1 MIATSTGELWR
12 LVLPANKTISI
23 IRLNCW
29 VVYRPCDLL
38 TALVPC
44 QVGLVTITLGQY
56 QSQSPKFKCWHAM
69 LLHITDGYNLTA
81 CFIFFLSFFDI
92 CVYQHDNSF
101 WGFLVTGFTFFV
113 LFFPKLTSSCLLL
126 LGLWCSVFL
135 SLPIIAYWLICTS
148 NVWIWI
154 YDCGTEIWAHK
165 SGSDITSL
173 TFNNFSPCLHLVFIQ
188 TSK

>member
-1 MIATSTGELWR
+1 MIATSTRERWR
-12 LVLPANKTISI
+12 LVLPANKMISI

-29 VVYRPCDLL
+29 VVYRPCDLV

-44 QVGLVTITLGQY
+44 QVGLVAITLGQY
-56 QSQSPKFKCWHAM
+56 QSLMDVIS
-69 LLHITDGYNLTA
+69 LLVS
-81 CFIFFLSFFDI
+81 FFFSFFFFDI

-173 TFNNFSPCLHLVFIQ
+173 TFNSFSPCLHLVFIQ